1 MKVIFIEDVKGSGK
15 KGELTNV
22 SDGYARNYLIP
33 KKLVI
38 EATPQALAEL
48 KAKEDAAAR
57 KIELEKQRARE
68 IAAELNEKTVR
79 RVERAGVGGKLFGSV
94 TAAEVAA
101 GLKEQYG
108 VEIDRRKIVLESE
121 IKAFGT
127 YTAEVKLGSG
137 VSASI
142 YVLVV
147 ES

>member
-15 KGELTNV
+15 KGDLTNV

-38 EATPQALAEL
+38 EATPQAMAEL
-48 KAKEDAAAR
+48 KAREDAAAR
-57 KIELEKQRARE
+57 KIELEKQKARE
-68 IAAELNEKTVR
+68 MAAQINEKTVR
-79 RVERAGVGGKLFGSV
+79 RVERAGAGGKLFGSV

-108 VEIDRRKIVLESE
+108 VEVDRRKIVLDSD

-127 YTAEVKLGSG
+127 YTVEVKLGYG
-137 VSASI
+137 ISASV

>member
-38 EATPQALAEL
+38 EATPQALAEP

>member
-1 MKVIFIEDVKGSGK
+1 
-15 KGELTNV
+15 
-22 SDGYARNYLIP
+22 
-33 KKLVI
+33 VI

>member
-1 MKVIFIEDVKGSGK
+1 MKVILRTDVAKLGHKGDV
-15 KGELTNV
+15 LDV

>member
-68 IAAELNEKTVR
+68 IAAEINEKTVR

>member
-22 SDGYARNYLIP
+22 SDGYARNALIP

-68 IAAELNEKTVR
+68 IAAEINEKTVR

>member
-15 KGELTNV
+15 KGDLTNV

-38 EATPQALAEL
+38 EATPQALGEL

-57 KIELEKQRARE
+57 KIEREKQRARE
-68 IAAELNEKTVR
+68 TAVLINEKTVR

-108 VEIDRRKIVLESE
+108 VEIDRRKIVLETE

-137 VSASI
+137 VSANI

>member
-1 MKVIFIEDVKGSGK
+1 MKVIFIEDIKGSGK

>member
-15 KGELTNV
+15 KGELLNV

-38 EATPQALAEL
+38 EATPQATAEL

-57 KIELEKQRARE
+57 KIELEKQKARE
-68 IAAELNEKTVR
+68 MAAQINEKTVR
-79 RVERAGVGGKLFGSV
+79 RVERAGAGGKLFGSV

-101 GLKEQYG
+101 ALKEQYG
-108 VEIDRRKIVLESE
+108 VEVDRRKIVLESE

-127 YTAEVKLGSG
+127 YTAEVKLGYG
-137 VSASI
+137 ISASV